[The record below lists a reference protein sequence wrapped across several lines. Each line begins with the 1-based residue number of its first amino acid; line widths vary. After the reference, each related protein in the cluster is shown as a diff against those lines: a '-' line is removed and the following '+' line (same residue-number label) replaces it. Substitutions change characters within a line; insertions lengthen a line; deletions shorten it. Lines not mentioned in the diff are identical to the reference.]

1 MVVMFLYTLRHNV
14 KNRIVQKK
22 FGRSGKTVC
31 AALHAVLTSILRL
44 HQTLYQ
50 KAFPVPEHSQHPHW
64 KHFKNYL
71 GALDGTHVKV
81 RVNIEDQPRYR
92 NRKGEVSINVLGV
105 CNPDSQFMYCLAGW
119 EGSAHDARVLRD
131 ALAKPNGLKVP
142 KGQYYL
148 CDAGYANCEGFLTPF
163 RGQCYHLKEWGQN
176 RPRTPEEYYNMKH
189 ACARN
194 VIERAFGLLK
204 CSGLSY
210 ATQLGTPLKCLDTF
224 FMHVASYII
233 SSSNRPVLMLWRER
247 TFNRHQQSLHQWS
260 KKWMKWH
267 PLCN

>member
-1 MVVMFLYTLRHNV
+1 N
-14 KNRIVQKK
+14 
-22 FGRSGKTVC
+22 C
-31 AALHAVLTSILRL
+31 
-44 HQTLYQ
+44 
-50 KAFPVPEHSQHPHW
+50 
-64 KHFKNYL
+64 L

-105 CNPDSQFMYCLAGW
+105 CNPDGQFIYCLDGW

-131 ALAKPNGLKVP
+131 AIARPNGLKVP

-163 RGQCYHLKEWGQN
+163 RGQRYHLKEWGQN

-204 CSGLSY
+204 MWWAILRDTTWYSPEVFGRIVHAC
-210 ATQLGTPLKCLDTF
+210 CLLHNFIKQQAGVDALERAYVQPASTESSS
-224 FMHVASYII
+224 MAEEMDEVASSMQPSPEWTNFRNEIA
-233 SSSNRPVLMLWRER
+233 L
-247 TFNRHQQSLHQWS
+247 
-260 KKWMKWH
+260 
-267 PLCN
+267 